1 MTISEENYIKVIYHL
16 SQVSPQ
22 GISTNAIAEMMHSKP
37 SSVTDMIKKLA
48 EKNWV
53 NYMRYQGV
61 TLTPSGLNAAL
72 MIIRRHR
79 LWELFLVQHLE
90 FSWDE
95 VHELAEELEHIKS
108 EKLIDRLEEKM
119 QFPAFD
125 PHGDPIPDR
134 KGKMSSQSKLLLS
147 DGVLEQQY
155 ICVGVLDSSSLFLQF
170 LDKYKITLGS
180 EIKIVEREDFDA
192 SLTIEL
198 NGSQISIS
206 NKIAANLFVK

>member
-1 MTISEENYIKVIYHL
+1 
-16 SQVSPQ
+16 QVSPQ

-48 EKNWV
+48 EKKWV

-95 VHELAEELEHIKS
+95 VHELAEKLEHIKS

-147 DGVLEQQY
+147 DGVLGQQY